1 MLIASLHHYN
11 ERDTDR
17 ILSSFITLPFTIVTV
32 VLRLLCLSFILFE
45 SMSSFITVTVSI
57 TIINIL
63 SNLYLLRK
71 QISMSRSSKKL
82 KCCCLGKCMSNILL
96 KTKFIVLKSFLG
108 IINPIGYRDIVLK
121 FQQQKLLLITNYF
134 IVMTFLLTGVASS
147 INRIL
152 PLTLK
157 SINILS
163 LFSSKPDIGGGTG
176 ALVKVSEAEVSVETR
191 EGITFEFQ
199 LPPSSIM
206 LGPGNSSPVSS
217 GMSMVIENKVQIVV
231 VVCAVVVLLTL
242 PITIVRASLIGLEC
256 RLVKQKT
263 RPNDKARE
271 HGTGAL
277 GYCSV
282 FMTAVSVFMTIFF
295 SSLLIQIVILLC
307 VFLMK

>member
-57 TIINIL
+57 TILNIL
-63 SNLYLLRK
+63 SSLYLLRK

-199 LPPSSIM
+199 LPPSSIV

-256 RLVKQKT
+256 SLVKQRS

-271 HGTGAL
+271 HCTGAL

>member
-1 MLIASLHHYN
+1 
-11 ERDTDR
+11 
-17 ILSSFITLPFTIVTV
+17 
-32 VLRLLCLSFILFE
+32 
-45 SMSSFITVTVSI
+45 
-57 TIINIL
+57 
-63 SNLYLLRK
+63 
-71 QISMSRSSKKL
+71 
-82 KCCCLGKCMSNILL
+82 MSNIILNTRFL
-96 KTKFIVLKSFLG
+96 VLRSFLG

-134 IVMTFLLTGVASS
+134 VVMTFLLTGVASS

-163 LFSSKPDIGGGTG
+163 LFSSKPDSGGGTG

-199 LPPSSIM
+199 LPPSSIV
-206 LGPGNSSPVSS
+206 LGPGSSSPVSS
-217 GMSMVIENKVQIVV
+217 GMSLVIENKVQIVV

-263 RPNDKARE
+263 RPNDKARG
-271 HGTGAL
+271 HTTGAIL
-277 GYCSV
+277 YFYV